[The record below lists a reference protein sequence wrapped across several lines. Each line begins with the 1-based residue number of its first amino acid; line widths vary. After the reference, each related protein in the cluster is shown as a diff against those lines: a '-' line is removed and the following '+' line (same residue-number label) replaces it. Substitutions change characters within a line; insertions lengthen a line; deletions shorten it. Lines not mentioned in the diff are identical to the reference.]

1 MTCNEPKWLQ
11 VVPVPGSGGGGWG
24 GVWHS
29 ASTLRALTQNTHSGG
44 SERHAGPSR
53 VGKILTP
60 GAVPPSGQFLCPQ
73 LSHVRLTVIP
83 GDSQ

>member
-11 VVPVPGSGGGGWG
+11 VVPVPSSGR
-24 GVWHS
+24 GV
-29 ASTLRALTQNTHSGG
+29 ALSTLRALTQNTHPGG

-60 GAVPPSGQFLCPQ
+60 GAVPPSRQFLCPQ
-73 LSHVRLTVIP
+73 LSHVQLTVIP